1 MSSKNLNANN
11 FSTSTSSPSTLI
23 PNTPT
28 TIGSWALLIAKAIE
42 SYGLDCHVLF
52 EQANIDLKAI
62 QTNPEVRLPVK
73 QMAVLWALAVKESG
87 DQCFAL
93 RLTQFFQPNTYSA
106 VGLAFASSRNI
117 LEGLEH
123 SFRYFKMTT
132 DAAVHS
138 LEKMDDRVVL
148 NIDIPPENEPVA
160 VEAIEA
166 FMSTLVSLSRVMTS
180 EDFSPLE
187 VCFKHDKSAY
197 HQQYQDFFKCS
208 VLFNQPRHKIIYA
221 LADIKQPQMLANPA
235 LASTLETWIEEHLN
249 RFSQDLVSTK
259 VKAYILDNILKGDIE
274 LEKIAS
280 ALHLGLRTLQRKLK
294 AESKSFNELLDECR
308 HHMALKLLSE
318 QRVPLIEI
326 SYMLGF
332 SDQSGFTR
340 AFKRW
345 TKTSPKNYRDQHGHK
360 LLNE

>member
-1 MSSKNLNANN
+1 MSSQ
-11 FSTSTSSPSTLI
+11 TLI

-42 SYGLDCHVLF
+42 SYDVDSHRLF
-52 EQANIDLKAI
+52 SLANIDLSAI

-73 QMAVLWALAVKESG
+73 QMAVLWKLAVKESK
-87 DQCFAL
+87 DECFSL
-93 RLTQFFQPNTYSA
+93 RLTKFFQPNTYSA
-106 VGLAFASSRNI
+106 VGLAFASSRSV

-123 SFRYFKMTT
+123 SMRYFRMTT
-132 DAAVHS
+132 DAS
-138 LEKMDDRVVL
+138 IPTLEKNEDRLTL
-148 NIDIPPENEPVA
+148 NIDIPAENEPVA

-180 EDFSPLE
+180 EDFSPLQ
-187 VCFKHDKSAY
+187 VCFKHDKAAFTTEFER
-197 HQQYQDFFKCS
+197 FFNCP
-208 VLFNQPRHKIIYA
+208 VLFNQPNHKILWSLTEIQ
-221 LADIKQPQMLANPA
+221 QPQMLANPA
-235 LASTLETWIEEHLN
+235 LASTLESWIDEHLH
-249 RFSQDLVSTK
+249 RFSQDLISTK

-274 LEKIAS
+274 LEQIANS
-280 ALHLGLRTLQRKLK
+280 LHLGLRTLQRKLK

-308 HHMALKLLSE
+308 HHMAVKLLSE

-340 AFKRW
+340 AFRRW
-345 TKTSPKNYRDQHGHK
+345 TNSSPKQYRDQHGHK
-360 LLNE
+360 LLKE

>member
-1 MSSKNLNANN
+1 MSSQ
-11 FSTSTSSPSTLI
+11 TLI

-42 SYGLDCHVLF
+42 SYDVDSHRLF
-52 EQANIDLKAI
+52 SLANIDLSAI

-73 QMAVLWALAVKESG
+73 QMAVLWKLAVKESK
-87 DQCFAL
+87 DECFSL
-93 RLTQFFQPNTYSA
+93 RLTKFFQPNTYSA
-106 VGLAFASSRNI
+106 VGLAFASSRSV

-123 SFRYFKMTT
+123 SMRYFRMTT
-132 DAAVHS
+132 DAS
-138 LEKMDDRVVL
+138 IPTLEKNEDRLTL
-148 NIDIPPENEPVA
+148 NIDIPAENEPVA

-180 EDFSPLE
+180 EDFSPLQ
-187 VCFKHDKSAY
+187 VCFKHDKAAFTTEFER
-197 HQQYQDFFKCS
+197 FFNCP
-208 VLFNQPRHKIIYA
+208 VLFNQPNHKILWSLTEIQ
-221 LADIKQPQMLANPA
+221 QPQMLANPA
-235 LASTLETWIEEHLN
+235 LASTLESWIDEHLH
-249 RFSQDLVSTK
+249 RFSQDLISTK

-274 LEKIAS
+274 LEQIANS
-280 ALHLGLRTLQRKLK
+280 LHLGLRTLQRKLK

-308 HHMALKLLSE
+308 HHMAVKLLSE

-340 AFKRW
+340 AFRRW
-345 TKTSPKNYRDQHGHK
+345 TNSSPKHYRDQHGHK
-360 LLNE
+360 LLKE

>member
-1 MSSKNLNANN
+1 MSSN
-11 FSTSTSSPSTLI
+11 TLI

-42 SYGLDCHVLF
+42 SYGLDSHALF
-52 EQANIDLKAI
+52 SQSNIDLAAI
-62 QTNPEVRLPVK
+62 QNNPEVRLPVK
-73 QMAVLWALAVKESG
+73 QMAVLWQLAVKETK
-87 DQCFAL
+87 DECFSL
-93 RLTQFFQPNTYSA
+93 RLTKFFQPNTYSA

-117 LEGLEH
+117 LEGFENCV
-123 SFRYFKMTT
+123 RYFKMTT

-138 LEKMDDRVVL
+138 LEIIDDKAIL
-148 NIDIPPENEPVA
+148 HIDIPPENEPVSI
-160 VEAIEA
+160 EAIEA
-166 FMSTLVSLSRVMTS
+166 FMSTLVSLSRVMTT

-187 VCFKHDKSAY
+187 VCFKHDKTAY
-197 HQQYQDFFKCS
+197 KKTYEDFFKCP
-208 VLFNQPRHKIIYA
+208 VLFNQSHHKIIYS
-221 LADIKQPQMLANPA
+221 LADLQQPQMLANPA
-235 LASTLETWIEEHLN
+235 LASTLESWIDEHLN

-274 LEKIAS
+274 LEQIAS
-280 ALHLGLRTLQRKLK
+280 SLNLGLRTLQRKLK

-308 HHMALKLLSE
+308 HHMAVKLLSE

-340 AFKRW
+340 AFRRW
-345 TKTSPKNYRDQHGHK
+345 TNTSPKNYRDQHGHK
-360 LLNE
+360 LLNS